1 MHIKE
6 IITLSIKFKSLFV
19 SFSEF
24 QVPILMSKF
33 KPKIDQIIS
42 VLISFEI
49 NFNQIYCFNIYLG
62 KNTSV

>member
-6 IITLSIKFKSLFV
+6 IITLSIKFKSL

-33 KPKIDQIIS
+33 KPKVGQIIS

-49 NFNQIYCFNIYLG
+49 NFNQIYCFIIYLC